1 MQGAVLRRGIVSR
14 VSLTRPPLAPP
25 LSQEVVPLPKTAL
38 DEREDADVLSD
49 EDIEFVASHAKSL
62 GFLTKMKSKQ
72 LDA

>member
-1 MQGAVLRRGIVSR
+1 M
-14 VSLTRPPLAPP
+14 
-25 LSQEVVPLPKTAL
+25 VPLPKTAL